1 MLFFLWYNF
10 FMVRLINE
18 KNIWILQKAVLG
30 YMKLQEPHTHI
41 VEINQKNYRP
51 CIYAMW
57 HSDQFC
63 VYGLQDKARVNI
75 LISTSFDGEIVTY
88 AAQGMGFNTVRGS
101 SGKKGA
107 VESSMQMLEK
117 LNKGEDI
124 AIMVDGPG
132 GPYHTVKNGVI
143 KLARMS
149 GAPIVPVCWYS
160 ADKTFHSIP
169 TWDKMT
175 FPVGSVRIINLYG
188 EPIYIPKDLPDEQL
202 AEKKTLI
209 KDALEDLQ
217 KKAPGIF
224 REALENKLWEKQKV

>member
-1 MLFFLWYNF
+1 
-10 FMVRLINE
+10 MVRLINE
-18 KNIWILQKAVLG
+18 KNIWILQKVLLA
-30 YMKLQEPHTHI
+30 YMKFQESRTHI
-41 VEINQKNYRP
+41 VGINQKNYRP

-63 VYGLQDKARVNI
+63 VYGLQDKAKVNI
-75 LISTSFDGEIVTY
+75 LISTSFDGEIISY
-88 AAQGMGFNTVRGS
+88 AAKGIGFSTVRGS

-117 LNKGEDI
+117 LNNGEVV

-149 GAPIVPVCWYS
+149 GVPIVPVCWYS
-160 ADKTFHSIP
+160 EDKTFHTIP

-175 FPVGSVRIINLYG
+175 FPVGNARIVNLYG
-188 EPIYIPKDLPDEQL
+188 EPIYIPKDLPDEQI
-202 AEKKTLI
+202 AEKKKLI
-209 KDALEDLQ
+209 KDTLEDLQ
-217 KKAPGIF
+217 QKVPGIY
-224 REALENKLWEKQKV
+224 REALENKLWEKQKI

>member
-107 VESSMQMLEK
+107 VESSMQL
-117 LNKGEDI
+117 L
-124 AIMVDGPG
+124 
-132 GPYHTVKNGVI
+132 
-143 KLARMS
+143 
-149 GAPIVPVCWYS
+149 
-160 ADKTFHSIP
+160 
-169 TWDKMT
+169 
-175 FPVGSVRIINLYG
+175 
-188 EPIYIPKDLPDEQL
+188 
-202 AEKKTLI
+202 
-209 KDALEDLQ
+209 
-217 KKAPGIF
+217 
-224 REALENKLWEKQKV
+224 